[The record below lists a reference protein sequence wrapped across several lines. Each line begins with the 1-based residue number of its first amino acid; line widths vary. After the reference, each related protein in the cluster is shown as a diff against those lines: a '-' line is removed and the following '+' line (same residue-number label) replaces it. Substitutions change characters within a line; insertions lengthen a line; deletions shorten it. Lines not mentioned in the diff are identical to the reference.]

1 MNRGGIRYTQRD
13 NCFTYIDRIADAQRL
28 MNRLA
33 ERKWERFLNAFA
45 KRLNPLIKPEA
56 GLNLKGYYWSVRQA
70 EYATDIMF
78 KSEDSLAQIYGALAK
93 HAIEQFSSRDV
104 LRFLGHRVCN
114 GFKRKVTSSFQR
126 RPEGI
131 RVKHWVDENSIKMY
145 DKQGSVLRIE
155 TTINNPRRFK
165 VRRRT
170 QTNGK
175 SIMRWLP
182 MRKGIADLI
191 RRVELSASANG
202 RYLDALAVV
211 GEQTPSHRLLD
222 SVSRGLVKDGRSYRP
237 LQPISPTDSR
247 VFELLLKGEYFI
259 QGIRNRD
266 LRIEL
271 HPGADIDPTTKR
283 RAAARISRL
292 LSLLRAHR
300 LIYKV
305 PKTNYY
311 RITKKGHEVM
321 TTATRFRQTNIALLA
336 A

>member
-1 MNRGGIRYTQRD
+1 
-13 NCFTYIDRIADAQRL
+13 
-28 MNRLA
+28 
-33 ERKWERFLNAFA
+33 
-45 KRLNPLIKPEA
+45 
-56 GLNLKGYYWSVRQA
+56 
-70 EYATDIMF
+70 
-78 KSEDSLAQIYGALAK
+78 
-93 HAIEQFSSRDV
+93 
-104 LRFLGHRVCN
+104 
-114 GFKRKVTSSFQR
+114 
-126 RPEGI
+126 
-131 RVKHWVDENSIKMY
+131 
-145 DKQGSVLRIE
+145 
-155 TTINNPRRFK
+155 
-165 VRRRT
+165 
-170 QTNGK
+170 
-175 SIMRWLP
+175 
-182 MRKGIADLI
+182 
-191 RRVELSASANG
+191 
-202 RYLDALAVV
+202 
-211 GEQTPSHRLLD
+211 LLD